1 PTIILLIL
9 IAAGL
14 FGARTLFRIAENS
27 FWSLNSI
34 AVEPVYT
41 VCREGMRHIAEKLIP
56 SQLSG
61 SGLAKLRA
69 LTALLAGI
77 IVVGASA
84 TFLLMV

>member
-1 PTIILLIL
+1 
-9 IAAGL
+9 
-14 FGARTLFRIAENS
+14 
-27 FWSLNSI
+27 
-34 AVEPVYT
+34 
-41 VCREGMRHIAEKLIP
+41 GMRHIAEKLIP

-84 TFLLMV
+84 TFLLMVWPNSRWVGSLADLASPRELALVALANSLVIVAAYLAVAAAVWA